1 MAVFMSGGAPVTWSN
16 SYTTSVDAAGGQLGT
31 VVLPAH
37 AGMVPG
43 TCRNPRPSRSSPRTR
58 GWSPLEPRPPLAGT
72 LLPPAEAPARLP
84 HT

>member
-37 AGMVPG
+37 AGMVPRG
-43 TCRNPRPSRSSPRTR
+43 RRTASRRTSAPRAR
-58 GWSPLEPRPPLAGT
+58 GDGPGDVP
-72 LLPPAEAPARLP
+72 
-84 HT
+84 